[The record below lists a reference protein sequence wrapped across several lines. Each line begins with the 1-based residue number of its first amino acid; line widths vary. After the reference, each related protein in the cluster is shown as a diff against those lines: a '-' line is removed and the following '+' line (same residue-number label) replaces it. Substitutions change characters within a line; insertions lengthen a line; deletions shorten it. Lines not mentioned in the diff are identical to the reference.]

1 MEFQE
6 AYPTF
11 TPAPQA
17 TPFLL
22 ADFEH
27 ITLSQIGYTAD
38 RTLEFVITDDH
49 GTEYSHTE
57 IFTPVDDLTE
67 IYDVHELLRPYFDRS
82 DVPGLTGFSITGMKY
97 ETNRNVTL
105 TIRQYTGNAIYFE
118 GTYNVAYS
126 DTPSDAGHTG
136 IAGIGSRFLLRDN
149 MQDIGPDQYAS
160 VSWFGHG
167 EVLNVK
173 LLHYVDGT
181 PTLTLV
187 ASLTSQNTN
196 ALHSYNF
203 TLRDLAEMVDVDID
217 DVIYVD
223 FQLFRNDSPMDSARF
238 THDTR
243 HRAHERTFAFIGPM
257 GEPEFVT
264 MTGKEAREAEFE
276 GLFLQEHNHYRKAS
290 TTLHKIH
297 QAYTG
302 PLSEGQ
308 RELIWDMAASPWV
321 YTIED
326 DTLVEVT
333 ITEVELNDS
342 IPHTE
347 PIGLSVKWR
356 YAGEYRQRTFHRQPM
371 APHIRVFDST
381 FDETFE

>member
-1 MEFQE
+1 MAFQE

-11 TPAPQA
+11 TPEPQA
-17 TPFLL
+17 APFLL
-22 ADFEH
+22 ADFDH
-27 ITLSQIGYTAD
+27 ITLSQVGYTDD

-49 GTEYSHTE
+49 GTEYTHTE
-57 IFTPVDDLTE
+57 TFTPVDDLTE

-82 DVPGLTGFSITGMKY
+82 DIPGLTGIDDTTMKV
-97 ETNRNVTL
+97 ETARNVTL
-105 TIRQYTGNAIYFE
+105 KIRQYAENALLFE
-118 GTYNVAYS
+118 ETYNVAYS
-126 DTPSDAGHTG
+126 DTPSDGIHTG
-136 IAGIGSRFLLRDN
+136 ITGIGTRFLLRDN
-149 MQDIGPDQYAS
+149 IQEIGPDQHAS

-167 EVLNVK
+167 EVLKVK
-173 LLHYVDGT
+173 MLHYVDGT
-181 PTLTLV
+181 PTLTQVRELP
-187 ASLTSQNTN
+187 SQNTN
-196 ALHSYNF
+196 ALHTYNF
-203 TLRDLAEMVDVDID
+203 ILRDLADIADVDID

-223 FQLFRNDSPMDSARF
+223 FQLFRNGSPMDSARF

-297 QAYTG
+297 TAYTG

-342 IPHTE
+342 LPRTE

-356 YAGEYRQRTFHRQPM
+356 YAGEYRQRTFQRQPM
-371 APHIRVFDST
+371 APHIGIFDKT